1 MKNVFFFLHAV
12 CLLAWKLSGEPEREM
27 KVGECAPARFMRLH
41 GLSLPQSF
49 RLHSGTSERV

>member
-1 MKNVFFFLHAV
+1 MSFFLHAV
-12 CLLAWKLSGEPEREM
+12 CLLVWKLFGEPEREM

-49 RLHSGTSERV
+49 GLCSGTSERV